1 MGESKRSMNL
11 LSDND
16 WNTLSDA
23 LSRTEEPTLTV
34 TLGGTEI
41 TASVERATK
50 AHSVAMLIGVELK
63 RNGRISDGQWCESI
77 EEAQKMVRRWRVW

>member
-1 MGESKRSMNL
+1 MNL

-16 WNTLSDA
+16 WNA
-23 LSRTEEPTLTV
+23 LSNALGRMEELTLNV

-63 RNGRISDGQWCESI
+63 RNGRIADRQWFESV

>member
-1 MGESKRSMNL
+1 M

-16 WNTLSDA
+16 WNTLSNA
-23 LSRTEEPTLTV
+23 LRRMEELTLTV

-50 AHSVAMLIGVELK
+50 AHSVAMLIGVVVK
-63 RNGRISDGQWCESI
+63 RNGRVADRQWFESV
-77 EEAQKMVRRWRVW
+77 EEAKKMVRRWRGW

>member
-1 MGESKRSMNL
+1 M

-16 WNTLSDA
+16 WNA
-23 LSRTEEPTLTV
+23 LSNALRRTEEMSLTI
-34 TLGGTEI
+34 TLGSTEI

-63 RNGRISDGQWCESI
+63 RNGRVCERQWCESV